1 MHVGL
6 GLGIGGVVV
15 VVGRTDFG
23 FGVLFLGLGAWW
35 VFCGF
40 GVGQVAGWVLRG
52 ELGGH
57 R

>member
-6 GLGIGGVVV
+6 GLGIGGVVM

-52 ELGGH
+52 GLGGH